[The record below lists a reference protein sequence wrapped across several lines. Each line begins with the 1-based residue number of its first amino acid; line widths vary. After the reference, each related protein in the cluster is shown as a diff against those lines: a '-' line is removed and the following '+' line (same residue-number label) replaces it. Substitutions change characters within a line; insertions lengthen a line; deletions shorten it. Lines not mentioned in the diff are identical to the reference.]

1 MTAREAL
8 LDAARDAVASG
19 AWARVR
25 MADLARTA
33 GVSRQ
38 TLYNEFGTRDGLAAA
53 LAAREGERFRA
64 GAVAAFAATP
74 GDAGQALGAA
84 AAWAMRAAAGDPVV
98 TAALADEAG
107 GLLPLLTTRSEPL
120 LAPIAAALV
129 EAVLGRDP
137 AVDPGTAARAAGTV
151 VRLAV
156 SYLVLPARPAKA
168 GSADLVAVAR
178 ALLPAPQRASR

>member
-8 LDAARDAVASG
+8 LDAAREAVASG

-84 AAWAMRAAAGDPVV
+84 AAWALRAAAGDPVV

-120 LAPIAAALV
+120 IAPIAAALAQAI
-129 EAVLGRDP
+129 AVRAPGLDVGR
-137 AVDPGTAARAAGTV
+137 AERSARIV

-156 SYLVLPARPAKA
+156 SYLVLPTRPVEASA
-168 GSADLVAVAR
+168 ADLVATAR
-178 ALLPAPQRASR
+178 ALLTDSGRTDG